1 MPAGK
6 ATSDYRGDVS
16 GNHWHRSDRYLA
28 AALVFVALLRSLAIV
43 ASPLELGVDEAQYW
57 LWSQNFDFGY
67 FTKPPLT
74 SWIIGLTHAAFG
86 HHDWAVRLAAPW
98 LHLATSLVLWRGAGW
113 LYGASAGRWAGI
125 LWTLL
130 PATSLG
136 SFVISTDTP
145 LLLFWALALTSL
157 AGIIAGKISPGRGM
171 FLAGLAAGIGMLAK
185 YAAIYF
191 PLGLIIFWVWQRL
204 SPTANFPTANFPAG
218 NFPDDNFPDGSS
230 RASYAAQPD
239 SVRQITDKIA
249 QIHAG
254 HLLLLA
260 IGMGLAASPNL
271 IWNLFNDF
279 ATVRHLGDNA
289 NLARQSHSLAGSLD
303 FLGAQFVTA
312 GPLCFALMLL
322 ILRPPMSD
330 PRHRLLLAMAMP
342 PLAIITVQ
350 AFLSEANANWALA
363 AMPALVIYLSGWIAH
378 RHPRWG
384 HAAAGINA
392 VIAVIFLVASTAGSL
407 GPLTPDSDPLR
418 RLRGWQALA
427 ADVTAALAQSGANTV
442 IADRRA
448 TAALL
453 MWHFHDTDINVYIHD
468 ADGIPGNH
476 FEANH
481 AWQPVAGRHIIWLD
495 GRSLAPATDGVEWQE
510 TAGISKVEIAST
522 VTRTLYLHK
531 GVEIAR

>member
-1 MPAGK
+1 MPAGN

-16 GNHWHRSDRYLA
+16 GNHWHRGDLYLV
-28 AALVFVALLRSLAIV
+28 AALVSIAVLRSLAIV
-43 ASPLELGVDEAQYW
+43 ISPLELGVDEAQYW

-74 SWIIGLTHAAFG
+74 SWIIGLTHAVFG

-157 AGIIAGKISPGRGM
+157 AGIITGKISPDRGM

-191 PLGLIIFWVWQRL
+191 PVGVIIFWVWQRL
-204 SPTANFPTANFPAG
+204 SSTTNSSTTNSSATNPPTANFPAS
-218 NFPDDNFPDGSS
+218 D
-230 RASYAAQPD
+230 AAQPE
-239 SVRQITDKIA
+239 SVQHITGRIA
-249 QIHAG
+249 QIHPG
-254 HLLLLA
+254 HLVLLA

-289 NLARQSHSLAGSLD
+289 NLAKQSHSLASSLD

-312 GPLCFALMLL
+312 GPICFALMLL
-322 ILRPPMSD
+322 ILRPPLSD
-330 PRHRLLLAMAMP
+330 PRHRLLLSMAMP
-342 PLAIITVQ
+342 PLAIITLQ

-363 AMPALVIYLSGWIAH
+363 AMPALVIWLSGWIARQH
-378 RHPRWG
+378 HRWG
-384 HAAAGINA
+384 QAAAGINA
-392 VIAVIFLVASTAGSL
+392 IIAALFLVASTAGSL

-418 RLRGWQALA
+418 RLRGWQVLA
-427 ADVTAALAQSGANTV
+427 ADVNDALAQSGANTV

-453 MWHFHDTDINVYIHD
+453 MWHFHNTDINVYIHD

-495 GRSLAPATDGVEWQE
+495 GRSVAPAIDGVEWQRTE
-510 TAGISKVEIAST
+510 GISKVDIARN

-531 GVEIAR
+531 GVETAR

>member
-1 MPAGK
+1 MPAGN

-16 GNHWHRSDRYLA
+16 GNYWHRGDLYLV
-28 AALVFVALLRSLAIV
+28 AALVSIAVLRSLAIV
-43 ASPLELGVDEAQYW
+43 ISPLELGVDEAQYW

-74 SWIIGLTHAAFG
+74 SWIIGLTHAVFG

-157 AGIIAGKISPGRGM
+157 AGIITGKISPGRGM

-191 PLGLIIFWVWQRL
+191 PVGVIIFWVWQRL
-204 SPTANFPTANFPAG
+204 SSATNSSTANSPAS
-218 NFPDDNFPDGSS
+218 D
-230 RASYAAQPD
+230 AAQPE
-239 SVRQITDKIA
+239 SVQHITGKIA
-249 QIHAG
+249 QIHPG
-254 HLLLLA
+254 HLVLLA

-289 NLARQSHSLAGSLD
+289 NLAKQSHSLASSLD

-312 GPLCFALMLL
+312 GPICFALMLL
-322 ILRPPMSD
+322 ILRPPLSD
-330 PRHRLLLAMAMP
+330 PRHRLLLSMAMP
-342 PLAIITVQ
+342 PLAIITLQ

-363 AMPALVIYLSGWIAH
+363 AMPALVIWLSGWIARQH
-378 RHPRWG
+378 HRWG
-384 HAAAGINA
+384 KRRRGSMQSLPHY
-392 VIAVIFLVASTAGSL
+392 FLSPA
-407 GPLTPDSDPLR
+407 PR
-418 RLRGWQALA
+418 
-427 ADVTAALAQSGANTV
+427 AALV
-442 IADRRA
+442 R
-448 TAALL
+448 
-453 MWHFHDTDINVYIHD
+453 
-468 ADGIPGNH
+468 
-476 FEANH
+476 
-481 AWQPVAGRHIIWLD
+481 
-495 GRSLAPATDGVEWQE
+495 
-510 TAGISKVEIAST
+510 
-522 VTRTLYLHK
+522 
-531 GVEIAR
+531 